1 MSRSRYLHAADIAAR
16 AVSDGRAYVLRLDFV
31 GSALEWWRDEDMWE
45 DLTALL
51 RLAPSN
57 DDNPHAVQ
65 LRDIADEV
73 EEDAWAGEDPRVRR
87 ALERRRARRA
97 RRSSRRA
104 TDDGVSSDDSGDG
117 NTHSSQLHTS
127 LQ

>member
-1 MSRSRYLHAADIAAR
+1 
-16 AVSDGRAYVLRLDFV
+16 VSDGKAYVLRLDFV
-31 GSALEWWRDEDMWE
+31 GSALEWWRDEAMWE

-73 EEDAWAGEDPRVRR
+73 EEDAWAGQDPRVRR

-104 TDDGVSSDDSGDG
+104 TDDDGVASDDSGDG
-117 NTHSSQLHTS
+117 NTHSGQLHAS